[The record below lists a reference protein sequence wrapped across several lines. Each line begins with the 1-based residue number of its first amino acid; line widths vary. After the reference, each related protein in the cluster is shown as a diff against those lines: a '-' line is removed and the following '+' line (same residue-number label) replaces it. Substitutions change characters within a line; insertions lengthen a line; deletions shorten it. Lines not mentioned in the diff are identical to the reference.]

1 MQFIEENHSFAEV
14 DLIHYFRF
22 KSLHG
27 FIELNLFEKPPT
39 GWTVKP
45 VDKPC
50 RVSSVMCI
58 IHM

>member
-1 MQFIEENHSFAEV
+1 MQFIKEHHPFAEV

-39 GWTVKP
+39 GWTIKP
-45 VDKPC
+45 TVKPC
-50 RVSSVMCI
+50 RVSIVMYIC
-58 IHM
+58 M